1 MITSSYNITHY
12 NLRHVTPWWYCCRN
26 ACSLMEIR
34 FLKQFH
40 LNVTEQS
47 IIRNSLIIIHL
58 FFAGLSKY
66 GVYSL
71 FPGGPTFGSA
81 LYSHASTIGRFASG
95 HIQQSS
101 GNAFHAAHKGK
112 NPSINFVLI
121 RSGCRLSMKSSLFT

>member
-1 MITSSYNITHY
+1 MSVITSLYNITHY
-12 NLRHVTPWWYCCRN
+12 YLKHVTPWWYSCRN
-26 ACSLMEIR
+26 ACVYPVNQPEIN
-34 FLKQFH
+34 FLKQYH

-47 IIRNSLIIIHL
+47 IIIYLQTRSSSAHL

-112 NPSINFVLI
+112 KEPSALI
-121 RSGCRLSMKSSLFT
+121 SF